1 MIAERTSVFLM
12 RGQAVSW
19 ILLRE
24 CNDPVSVSGFVPG
37 FMDGLF
43 MNDCGPG
50 LMDMLFD

>member
-1 MIAERTSVFLM
+1 MKALHI
-12 RGQAVSW
+12 
-19 ILLRE
+19 I
-24 CNDPVSVSGFVPG
+24 CNDPVSVLGFVPG